1 MNPAPPPEGA
11 RTANRQTEGSPV
23 GNKQIRFAGV
33 GSQGLVSASVV
44 LAEALGIVRDYE
56 VVQTQFYAASI
67 QGGASCG
74 DVVFGREKIVFPWVL
89 NPDVLVVLAQDA
101 VKAHAA
107 AMKPGSRVL
116 CDDQTV
122 TDTSLFGSDV
132 VIYQAPLMRLA
143 DSLGVRKCMNI
154 VALGAFARLTGFV
167 TLEEMTQAVFSRAP
181 GNQEV
186 NRMAV
191 KLGYEAEVIRLGAD
205 ALTR

>member
-1 MNPAPPPEGA
+1 M
-11 RTANRQTEGSPV
+11 TNR
-23 GNKQIRFAGV
+23 QIRFAGV

-44 LAEALGIVRDYE
+44 LAEGLGIVRDFE

-74 DVVFGREKIVFPWVL
+74 DVVFGRDRIVFPWVL

-107 AMKPGSRVL
+107 AMRPGSRVL

-122 TDTSLFGSDV
+122 TDLAPFGEGV
-132 VIYQAPLMRLA
+132 AIFRAPLMKLA

-154 VALGAFARLTGFV
+154 VALGAFARLTGFL
-167 TLEEMTQAVFSRAP
+167 TLEEMSRAVLARAP
-181 GNQEV
+181 GRADINQA
-186 NRMAV
+186 AV
-191 KLGYEAEVIRLGAD
+191 KLGYEAATERMGAEVA
-205 ALTR
+205 A